1 MVQTVLYN
9 VIRKREVQA
18 MKNTLTIG
26 ISSRALFDL
35 SKEHE
40 IFINEGT
47 KAYVDFQIAHEKEVL
62 PKGPAFGLVQS
73 LLSLNGNGGEEPVA
87 EVIIMSQNSADA
99 ALRIFNSIEAYGL
112 DIKRAALT
120 TGKSIAPYLK
130 AYGVDLYLSADEEDV
145 NQAIDAGV
153 EAGIIMGTST
163 EDVAAGQIRIAF
175 DGDCVLFSDEAE
187 RIFQTEGIEA
197 FGTHEKEYACKPLAK
212 GPFANFLSSV
222 SKLQSLYS
230 DVDCAPIRTALITA
244 RMAPA
249 HERVIRTLRAWN
261 VRIDEMHFLGGREKA
276 AVVKAFGA
284 HIFFDDS
291 LENTTL
297 ASTVVLSARVPS
309 YLKVV

>member
-1 MVQTVLYN
+1 MVLYN
-9 VIRKREVQA
+9 VIRKREVQT
-18 MKNTLTIG
+18 MNNTLTIG

-47 KAYVDFQIAHEKEVL
+47 KAYVDFQIAHEKDIL

-73 LLSLNGNGGEEPVA
+73 LLSLNKGDEAVA

-145 NQAIDAGV
+145 NQSIDAGV
-153 EAGIIMGTST
+153 AAGIIMGTSS
-163 EDVAAGQIRIAF
+163 EDVTDGQIRIAF

-197 FGTHEKEYACKPLAK
+197 FGTHEKEYACMPLAK
-212 GPFANFLSSV
+212 GPFANFLSSI
-222 SKLQSLYS
+222 SMLQSLYP
-230 DVDCAPIRTALITA
+230 DVECAPIRTALITA